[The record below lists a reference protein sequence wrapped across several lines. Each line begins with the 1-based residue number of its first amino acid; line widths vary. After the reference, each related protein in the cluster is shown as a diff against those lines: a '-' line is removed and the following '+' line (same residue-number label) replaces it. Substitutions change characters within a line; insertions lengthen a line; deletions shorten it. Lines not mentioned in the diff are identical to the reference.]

1 MVIRSHLRV
10 VPDTPSH
17 PEEELTIDCE
27 VCVAQH
33 TAACHDCV
41 VSYVVGREIGQPVE
55 FAESDARAI
64 ALLAEAG
71 LVPTSKFQRAQP
83 VA

>member
-10 VPDTPSH
+10 VPDPPFQS
-17 PEEELTIDCE
+17 EQAVTIDCD

-71 LVPTSKFQRAQP
+71 LVPTSKFQRAHP